1 MTDTKQF
8 SELPP
13 LPDPAHRG
21 PDGTGSYFDSYTAAQ
36 VREAQRAAIEADH
49 ATPAA
54 QAESRLDDDGW
65 SLVFEYR
72 EALRYYFSNQFIA
85 GDKEESF
92 KDVVNAEKD
101 LLEFIDAITASPAV
115 AQQPS
120 PAPQVAGASEGQQYA
135 LIGRYLIEHC
145 VEDDGD
151 GGANVIFRANRHY
164 STHDKTLAERIT
176 RDIERAALTQAKQ
189 KDSNEG

>member
-120 PAPQVAGASEGQQYA
+120 PAPQVAGASEGDAWDLLRQLVEA
-135 LIGRYLIEHC
+135 L
-145 VEDDGD
+145 DGT
-151 GGANVIFRANRHY
+151 NW
-164 STHDKTLAERIT
+164 SSWQTTHRFQNELDRSRL
-176 RDIERAALTQAKQ
+176 ALTQAKQ
-189 KDSNEG
+189 EKQR